1 MDERKEGGEE
11 GGGMM
16 GGAVSQF
23 RAVGTRD
30 RIWTEVGPCRWS
42 SCDKDGNGG
51 GGQRLEEEDDG
62 NREGDMP
69 AGWPGMLGGRGAH
82 SVR

>member
-1 MDERKEGGEE
+1 MNARKGGEE
-11 GGGMM
+11 GEGLT

-23 RAVGTRD
+23 RAVGARN
-30 RIWTEVGPCRWS
+30 RIRAEVGPCRWS
-42 SCDKDGNGG
+42 GCDEAGDGG

-62 NREGDMP
+62 KGEGDTP